1 MPIHEAEVVSV
12 PTVEMFL
19 LQNYWQDSELLLS
32 GEGVSYY
39 YYYYYYCI
47 RDYWPSVIQN

>member
-1 MPIHEAEVVSV
+1 MLMHKAEVVSI

-32 GEGVSYY
+32 GDGISYY
-39 YYYYYYCI
+39 YI